1 MRTQPNKKKSWRIS
15 SGWWANARPHD
26 FDALLNFANT
36 QLQER
41 NWADALWH
49 AMGREKICTVTYF
62 TNEGAVKK
70 KMFAADVD
78 SEDAKTE
85 IKNDLPK
92 ISGGDASFQLAQ
104 QLQGK
109 VKQVLDGIVVKADLV
124 DRQRS
129 GKEGT
134 AWVEQL
140 KTRDVGYKLTGQLS
154 DYSNQPWDFSH
165 SEDHDEIM
173 KMIRKEFG
181 SPETRRAVIH
191 STGFLHFD
199 DEGEDAAR
207 TLSWMLTGLVDVVFQ
222 YERPIL
228 KKCQWCGRYFFHET
242 LKRRKFCSDLCRY
255 DSYNEYQRGEIR

>member
-1 MRTQPNKKKSWRIS
+1 MRTQSNKKKSWRIS

-36 QLQER
+36 QLQEG

-49 AMGREKICTVTYF
+49 AMGREKFCTVTYF

-78 SEDAKTE
+78 SNVGIDIGLGWAFKAEDTEKVIRRVEDAKTE

-92 ISGGDASFQLAQ
+92 ISGGDASFELAQ

-140 KTRDVGYKLTGQLS
+140 KTRDV
-154 DYSNQPWDFSH
+154 
-165 SEDHDEIM
+165 
-173 KMIRKEFG
+173 
-181 SPETRRAVIH
+181 A
-191 STGFLHFD
+191 
-199 DEGEDAAR
+199 
-207 TLSWMLTGLVDVVFQ
+207 
-222 YERPIL
+222 L
-228 KKCQWCGRYFFHET
+228 K
-242 LKRRKFCSDLCRY
+242 
-255 DSYNEYQRGEIR
+255 QR